1 MSDKDVE
8 SGGSVGS
15 VHTPTAYLAPAGGS
29 PLGKTKPTELSS
41 KFLSAGMPV
50 TFKELTYTVTNSQNK
65 KEKISLLQGVSG
77 YLLPREMTALM
88 GPSGSGKTT
97 LLDCLSGRKTVGH
110 LDGAVAFAGNKPTPQ
125 FLRRFTGYVEQFDTL
140 LPTLTV
146 HEMLMYTAEL
156 KRPTSEPREEKQA
169 AVEELLQVL
178 ALEGCRN
185 VKIGSNLE
193 RGISGGQAKRVNIGI
208 ALVSNP
214 RVLFLDEPT
223 SGLDSYTADEVMTV
237 LKGLASHGITVCATI
252 HSPTPYTFGLFDRMM
267 LLLRGRV
274 VYFGP
279 NGAAALQ
286 YFQAL
291 CPCLEG
297 LDQDGKKQG
306 AEWIVDLTTTAD
318 RQGRAADLADA
329 YAKSELKAAADSEVE
344 RQLGMASDL
353 DEATR
358 KDLAVKRE
366 TVTPFW
372 WALRTLLKYRTAK
385 NYKSAEFLGPRVAD
399 KLIFSLIFMS
409 LFWGIGDNLEA
420 NNIPNIA
427 AMLFMWVVLPAYGAA
442 SYVPAIVLER
452 PLFVRERN
460 DGLYR
465 VITYLV
471 AKMTEELGI
480 ALVNS
485 IVFANIVF
493 WAVDL
498 QGSFAVFWAV
508 YAVTLCCGIV
518 LAYTIAAISPNMDV
532 ANAALPAYVTMLL
545 FFAGMLIR
553 WADIPKYW
561 RWFSLVD
568 VLRYAFGPLMKNQ
581 FSGDRNV
588 PFVDGISVLDYYSFG
603 GISMW
608 GWVGIEVAFFAVFF
622 LLAFLALKYVRH
634 VRR

>member
-1 MSDKDVE
+1 MA
-8 SGGSVGS
+8 S
-15 VHTPTAYLAPAGGS
+15 VHTPTAYLGPAAGS
-29 PLGKTKPTELSS
+29 PLGKVKPNALSS

-50 TFKELTYTVTNSQNK
+50 IFKELTYTVTNSQNK

-97 LLDCLSGRKTVGH
+97 LLDNLSGRKTVGN
-110 LDGAVAFAGNKPTPQ
+110 LEGAVAFAGNKPTPQ

-146 HEMLMYTAEL
+146 QEMLMYTAEL

-169 AVEELLQVL
+169 AVEELLEVL
-178 ALEGCRN
+178 ALDGCRN

-291 CPCLEG
+291 CPCLDG

-318 RQGRAADLADA
+318 RQGRAGELADA
-329 YAKSELKAAADSEVE
+329 YQKSELKAAADAEVE
-344 RQLGMASDL
+344 RQLSMASDL

-358 KDLAVKRE
+358 KDLAVRRE

-385 NYKSAEFLGPRVAD
+385 NYRSGEFLGPRVAD

-409 LFWGIGDNLEA
+409 LFWGIGDNLA
-420 NNIPNIA
+420 ADNIPNIA

-471 AKMTEELGI
+471 AKMAEELGL
-480 ALVNS
+480 ALINS
-485 IVFANIVF
+485 IIFANIVF

-508 YAVTLCCGIV
+508 YAVTLFCGIV

-553 WADIPKYW
+553 WTDIPKYW
-561 RWFSLVD
+561 KWFSIID
-568 VLRYAFGPLMKNQ
+568 VLRYAFGPLMVNQ
-581 FSGDRNV
+581 FAGDRNV
-588 PFVDGISVLDYYSFG
+588 QFVDGITVLDYYSFG

-608 GWVGIEVAFFAVFF
+608 GWVGIEVAFAAVFF
-622 LLAFLALKYVRH
+622 VLAYLALKYVRH